1 MAAGRGSGS
10 SVAGSPVAR
19 SIGHRK
25 YNQSCPVRQLGGQR
39 ADCHADYEVRRPA
52 GLAGEH
58 GVDALMRNRVT
69 RDTVVKLLWRAQLA
83 EVQPIK
89 GAWHSCEI
97 RRWLIRATVKVD
109 QE

>member
-1 MAAGRGSGS
+1 M
-10 SVAGSPVAR
+10 AR
-19 SIGHRK
+19 SIDHRK
-25 YNQSCPVRQLGGQR
+25 YN
-39 ADCHADYEVRRPA
+39 HAQYANWVDNGRTAVLLMECGDLH

-89 GAWHSCEI
+89 GAWHSCKI